1 MCRKRSERE
10 VCKKRKKRRVRG
22 VCEKRGERG
31 VRGVCEKRSERGVR
45 WTLFLS
51 HSTHIVAIV
60 INTDSMMNLTVLTVH
75 I

>member
-1 MCRKRSERE
+1 M
-10 VCKKRKKRRVRG
+10 CKKRKKRRVRG

-31 VRGVCEKRSERGVR
+31 VRGVCKKRSEGGVR

-60 INTDSMMNLTVLTVH
+60 INTETQYTSTT
-75 I
+75 